1 MLNISKESLSIIP
14 EVKAKLLSIGFGV
27 LAEELSKFDE
37 NVLSFGKM
45 VLNERRWSIAITHS
59 LLNYI
64 NY

>member
-37 NVLSFGKM
+37 NVLSFGKI
-45 VLNERRWSIAITHS
+45 LNERRWSIAITHS
-59 LLNYI
+59 HLNYI